1 MRKST
6 SICSPRSWE
15 DSAAAGEP
23 RRATRATAMRI
34 AVSGFLSSCA
44 RPRATVCH
52 ASSSSVSC
60 SRLRCASSSA
70 VIRLNWRT
78 RSRSSSVGSSS
89 PPSSGMRTDRSPAA
103 TCSMP
108 RASRSTGLERARPRA
123 TAAATRNAADAPTA
137 ARSAQG
143 ASRARER
150 RASSACRRSTRACD
164 SSRESAGSRA
174 AFCARSS
181 SGSSRPS
188 ERESI
193 LESPKPTTRP
203 PPASG
208 KRPAASITGRR
219 FRRRL
224 LAVMLAAGLLPLA
237 GGGLVVGFGLSRMLS
252 LSLGRLDPLLE
263 RAQKAARDPALSREL
278 SQARVDLLQ
287 AELARR
293 SLARLA
299 PWALLAAV
307 GASAA
312 LLAAAAVALGRALSR
327 PVERLAR
334 GMLQVAGGDLSVRV
348 PEEGG
353 EDELRLLVR
362 QFNRMTAEL
371 EAQRTR
377 LQLTEELA
385 AWQTVARGL
394 AHELKN
400 PLTARRMAVARVARL
415 GSPPA
420 TESAQLLGEQIDV
433 LLRMTESFSQFARLP
448 APRKV
453 PVDLAELLRET
464 STLYSGG
471 SPVPIECVTDPLL
484 LDGDADQLR
493 RAFGNLIKNALE
505 ASRPGDGPVEIE
517 AREHAGKARVLV
529 RDRGAGIRARLDGAQ
544 LLRSL
549 GTTKPQGSGLG
560 LPIAQ
565 KIVHDHGGTLVLE
578 PREGRG
584 AQAIVEL
591 PLSFTP
597 GTPP

>member
-1 MRKST
+1 M
-6 SICSPRSWE
+6 
-15 DSAAAGEP
+15 DD
-23 RRATRATAMRI
+23 RR
-34 AVSGFLSSCA
+34 
-44 RPRATVCH
+44 
-52 ASSSSVSC
+52 
-60 SRLRCASSSA
+60 
-70 VIRLNWRT
+70 
-78 RSRSSSVGSSS
+78 
-89 PPSSGMRTDRSPAA
+89 
-103 TCSMP
+103 
-108 RASRSTGLERARPRA
+108 
-123 TAAATRNAADAPTA
+123 
-137 ARSAQG
+137 
-143 ASRARER
+143 
-150 RASSACRRSTRACD
+150 
-164 SSRESAGSRA
+164 
-174 AFCARSS
+174 
-181 SGSSRPS
+181 
-188 ERESI
+188 
-193 LESPKPTTRP
+193 
-203 PPASG
+203 
-208 KRPAASITGRR
+208 TGRR

-224 LAVMLAAGLLPLA
+224 LAVVLAAGLLPLA

-252 LSLGRLDPLLE
+252 FSLGRLDPLLE
-263 RAQKAARDPALSREL
+263 RAQKTARDPALSREL

-287 AELARR
+287 ADLARR

-299 PWALLAAV
+299 PWALFAAV

-312 LLAAAAVALGRALSR
+312 LLVAAAVALGRALSR

-348 PEEGG
+348 PEEGV
-353 EDELRLLVR
+353 EDELQLLVR

-400 PLTARRMAVARVARL
+400 PLTAMRMAVARVARL

-420 TESAQLLGEQIDV
+420 VESAELLGEQIDV

-448 APRKV
+448 APHKIS
-453 PVDLAELLRET
+453 VDLAELLRET
-464 STLYSGG
+464 SSLYSG
-471 SPVPIECVTDPLL
+471 SPVPVECVTDPLR
-484 LDGDADQLR
+484 LDGDPDQLR

-505 ASRPGDGPVEIE
+505 ASRPGDGAVEIE

-529 RDRGAGIRARLDGAQ
+529 RDRGAGILARLDGAQ

-565 KIVHDHGGTLVLE
+565 KIVHEHGGTLVLE

-584 AQAIVEL
+584 AQAVVEL
-591 PLSFTP
+591 PLSGAA
-597 GTPP
+597 GTAP

>member
-1 MRKST
+1 M
-6 SICSPRSWE
+6 
-15 DSAAAGEP
+15 DD
-23 RRATRATAMRI
+23 RR
-34 AVSGFLSSCA
+34 
-44 RPRATVCH
+44 
-52 ASSSSVSC
+52 
-60 SRLRCASSSA
+60 
-70 VIRLNWRT
+70 
-78 RSRSSSVGSSS
+78 
-89 PPSSGMRTDRSPAA
+89 
-103 TCSMP
+103 
-108 RASRSTGLERARPRA
+108 
-123 TAAATRNAADAPTA
+123 
-137 ARSAQG
+137 
-143 ASRARER
+143 
-150 RASSACRRSTRACD
+150 
-164 SSRESAGSRA
+164 
-174 AFCARSS
+174 
-181 SGSSRPS
+181 
-188 ERESI
+188 
-193 LESPKPTTRP
+193 
-203 PPASG
+203 
-208 KRPAASITGRR
+208 TGRR
-219 FRRRL
+219 FRTRL

-299 PWALLAAV
+299 PWALLAAI

-312 LLAAAAVALGRALSR
+312 LLVAAAMALGRALSM

-334 GMLQVAGGDLSVRV
+334 GMLQVAAGDLSVRI
-348 PEEGG
+348 PEGG
-353 EDELRLLVR
+353 EDELGVLVR

-371 EAQRTR
+371 EAQRKR

-400 PLTARRMAVARVARL
+400 PLTAMRMAVARVARL

-420 TESAQLLGEQIDV
+420 AESAQLLGEQIDV

-448 APRKV
+448 APHKIS
-453 PVDLAELLRET
+453 VDLAELLRET

-471 SPVPIECVTDPLL
+471 SPVPVECVTDPLR
-484 LDGDADQLR
+484 LDGDPDQLR

-565 KIVHDHGGTLVLE
+565 KIVHEHGGTLVLE

-584 AQAIVEL
+584 AQAVVEL
-591 PLSFTP
+591 PLS
-597 GTPP
+597 GTAP

>member
-1 MRKST
+1 M
-6 SICSPRSWE
+6 
-15 DSAAAGEP
+15 
-23 RRATRATAMRI
+23 
-34 AVSGFLSSCA
+34 
-44 RPRATVCH
+44 
-52 ASSSSVSC
+52 
-60 SRLRCASSSA
+60 
-70 VIRLNWRT
+70 
-78 RSRSSSVGSSS
+78 
-89 PPSSGMRTDRSPAA
+89 
-103 TCSMP
+103 
-108 RASRSTGLERARPRA
+108 
-123 TAAATRNAADAPTA
+123 
-137 ARSAQG
+137 
-143 ASRARER
+143 
-150 RASSACRRSTRACD
+150 
-164 SSRESAGSRA
+164 
-174 AFCARSS
+174 
-181 SGSSRPS
+181 
-188 ERESI
+188 
-193 LESPKPTTRP
+193 
-203 PPASG
+203 
-208 KRPAASITGRR
+208 
-219 FRRRL
+219 
-224 LAVMLAAGLLPLA
+224 MLAAGLLPLA

-263 RAQKAARDPALSREL
+263 RAQKASRDPELSRDL

-312 LLAAAAVALGRALSR
+312 LLAGAAVVLGRALSR
-327 PVERLAR
+327 PVERLAK
-334 GMLQVAGGDLSVRV
+334 GMLQVAAGDLSVRV
-348 PEEGG
+348 AEEDSE
-353 EDELRLLVR
+353 EDELGLLVR

-371 EAQRTR
+371 EAQRKR

-400 PLTARRMAVARVARL
+400 PLTAMRMAVARVARL
-415 GSPPA
+415 DSPPA
-420 TESAQLLGEQIDV
+420 AESAQLLGEQIDV

-448 APRKV
+448 APRKA

-471 SPVPIECVTDPLL
+471 SPVAVECVTDPLR

-505 ASRPGDGPVEIE
+505 ASRPGDGPVQIE
-517 AREHAGKARVLV
+517 AREHEGVARILV
-529 RDRGAGIRARLDGAQ
+529 RDRGAGIGARLDGAQ

-565 KIVHDHGGTLVLE
+565 KIVHEHGGTLVLE

-584 AQAIVEL
+584 AQAVVEL
-591 PLSFTP
+591 PLS
-597 GTPP
+597 GTAA

>member
-1 MRKST
+1 M
-6 SICSPRSWE
+6 
-15 DSAAAGEP
+15 DN
-23 RRATRATAMRI
+23 RR
-34 AVSGFLSSCA
+34 
-44 RPRATVCH
+44 
-52 ASSSSVSC
+52 
-60 SRLRCASSSA
+60 
-70 VIRLNWRT
+70 
-78 RSRSSSVGSSS
+78 
-89 PPSSGMRTDRSPAA
+89 
-103 TCSMP
+103 
-108 RASRSTGLERARPRA
+108 
-123 TAAATRNAADAPTA
+123 
-137 ARSAQG
+137 
-143 ASRARER
+143 
-150 RASSACRRSTRACD
+150 
-164 SSRESAGSRA
+164 
-174 AFCARSS
+174 
-181 SGSSRPS
+181 
-188 ERESI
+188 
-193 LESPKPTTRP
+193 
-203 PPASG
+203 
-208 KRPAASITGRR
+208 TGRR

-237 GGGLVVGFGLSRMLS
+237 GGGLAVGFGLSRMLS

-263 RAQKAARDPALSREL
+263 RAQQAVRDPGLSREL

-299 PWALLAAV
+299 PWALFAAA

-312 LLAAAAVALGRALSR
+312 LLIAAAVVLGRALSM

-334 GMLQVAGGDLSVRV
+334 GMLQVAAGDLSVRI

-371 EAQRTR
+371 EAQRAR

-400 PLTARRMAVARVARL
+400 PLTAMRMAVARVARL
-415 GSPPA
+415 GSTPA
-420 TESAQLLGEQIDV
+420 SESAQLLGEQIDV
-433 LLRMTESFSQFARLP
+433 LLRMTESFSQFAKLP
-448 APRKV
+448 APHKIS
-453 PVDLAELLRET
+453 VDLAELLRET

-471 SPVPIECVTDPLL
+471 SPVAVECVTDPLR
-484 LDGDADQLR
+484 LDGDPDQLR

-505 ASRPGDGPVEIE
+505 ASRPGDGPVQIE

-529 RDRGAGIRARLDGAQ
+529 RDRGAGIVARLDGAQ

-565 KIVHDHGGTLVLE
+565 KIVHEHGGTLVLE

-584 AQAIVEL
+584 AQAVVEL
-591 PLSFTP
+591 PLATS

>member
-1 MRKST
+1 MDDHR
-6 SICSPRSWE
+6 
-15 DSAAAGEP
+15 
-23 RRATRATAMRI
+23 
-34 AVSGFLSSCA
+34 
-44 RPRATVCH
+44 
-52 ASSSSVSC
+52 
-60 SRLRCASSSA
+60 
-70 VIRLNWRT
+70 
-78 RSRSSSVGSSS
+78 
-89 PPSSGMRTDRSPAA
+89 
-103 TCSMP
+103 
-108 RASRSTGLERARPRA
+108 
-123 TAAATRNAADAPTA
+123 
-137 ARSAQG
+137 
-143 ASRARER
+143 
-150 RASSACRRSTRACD
+150 
-164 SSRESAGSRA
+164 
-174 AFCARSS
+174 
-181 SGSSRPS
+181 
-188 ERESI
+188 
-193 LESPKPTTRP
+193 
-203 PPASG
+203 
-208 KRPAASITGRR
+208 TGRR
-219 FRRRL
+219 FRSSL

-237 GGGLVVGFGLSRMLS
+237 GGGVLVGFGLSRMLS

-263 RAQKAARDPALSREL
+263 RAQESSGDPEISRDL

-299 PWALLAAV
+299 PWALLAALV
-307 GASAA
+307 VSAA

-327 PVERLAR
+327 PVERLAK
-334 GMLQVAGGDLSVRV
+334 GMLQVAAGDLSVRV

-353 EDELRLLVR
+353 ENELRLLVR

-385 AWQTVARGL
+385 AWQNVARGL

-400 PLTARRMAVARVARL
+400 PLTAMRMAVARVARL

-420 TESAQLLGEQIDV
+420 AESAQLLAEQIDV

-464 STLYSGG
+464 TTLYASGA
-471 SPVPIECVTDPLL
+471 PVPVECASDPLR
-484 LDGDADQLR
+484 LDADPDQLR

-505 ASRPGDGPVEIE
+505 ASRPGDGPVEID

-529 RDRGAGIRARLDGAQ
+529 RDAGAGIPARLDGAQ

-565 KIVHDHGGTLVLE
+565 KIVHEHGGTLVLE

-584 AQAIVEL
+584 AQAVVEL
-591 PLSFTP
+591 PLSE
-597 GTPP
+597 GVR

>member
-1 MRKST
+1 M
-6 SICSPRSWE
+6 
-15 DSAAAGEP
+15 DD
-23 RRATRATAMRI
+23 RR
-34 AVSGFLSSCA
+34 
-44 RPRATVCH
+44 
-52 ASSSSVSC
+52 
-60 SRLRCASSSA
+60 
-70 VIRLNWRT
+70 
-78 RSRSSSVGSSS
+78 
-89 PPSSGMRTDRSPAA
+89 
-103 TCSMP
+103 
-108 RASRSTGLERARPRA
+108 
-123 TAAATRNAADAPTA
+123 
-137 ARSAQG
+137 
-143 ASRARER
+143 
-150 RASSACRRSTRACD
+150 
-164 SSRESAGSRA
+164 
-174 AFCARSS
+174 
-181 SGSSRPS
+181 
-188 ERESI
+188 
-193 LESPKPTTRP
+193 
-203 PPASG
+203 
-208 KRPAASITGRR
+208 TGRR

-263 RAQKAARDPALSREL
+263 RAQEAARDPALSREL

-312 LLAAAAVALGRALSR
+312 LLVAVAVALGRALSK
-327 PVERLAR
+327 PVEQLAK
-334 GMLQVAGGDLSVRV
+334 GMLQVAAGDLSVRI
-348 PEEGG
+348 PEDGCME
-353 EDELRLLVR
+353 EPALPASPVAEARRAQHPTDELRLLVR

-371 EAQRTR
+371 EAQRAR

-394 AHELKN
+394 THELKN
-400 PLTARRMAVARVARL
+400 PLTAMRMAVARVARL
-415 GSPPA
+415 GSPAA
-420 TESAQLLGEQIDV
+420 TESAQLLDEQIAV

-448 APRKV
+448 APHKIS
-453 PVDLAELLRET
+453 VDLAELLRET

-471 SPVPIECVTDPLL
+471 SPVPVEFVTDPLH
-484 LDGDADQLR
+484 LDGDPDQLR

-529 RDRGAGIRARLDGAQ
+529 RDRGAGILARLDGAQ

-565 KIVHDHGGTLVLE
+565 KIVHEHGGTLVLE

-584 AQAIVEL
+584 AQAVVEL
-591 PLSFTP
+591 PLS
-597 GTPP
+597 GTAGTAP